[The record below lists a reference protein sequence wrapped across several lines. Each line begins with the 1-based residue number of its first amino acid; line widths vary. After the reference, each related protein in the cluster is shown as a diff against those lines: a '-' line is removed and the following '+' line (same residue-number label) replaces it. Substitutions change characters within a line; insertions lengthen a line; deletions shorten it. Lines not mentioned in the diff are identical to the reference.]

1 MFKPLFFITTVSIAI
16 WSNTH
21 LASAN
26 SLNSSTI
33 VALAAVQEIERVTVR
48 GAYFG
53 QENAD
58 GLKTPTVLI
67 NVPQSL
73 SMVSA
78 EQIQQQGFDSIADIL
93 QYTPGASVG
102 QGEGHRDQ
110 MTIRGQN
117 TTADFFIDGLRD
129 DVQYFRPLYNL
140 ERVEILRGANALLF
154 GRGGGGGIVNRVTKT
169 ATLNETFTA
178 LNAAFDTFAGR
189 QISIDRN
196 QQLDANQ
203 ALRLNAFYEQ
213 LDNHRDNYDGQRF
226 AINPTYTDNIN
237 DTTQLV
243 LSYEY
248 VDDDRAV
255 DRGIPSLNDGPLIG
269 ESDTFFG
276 HPSLNVS
283 TIQAHVLRAKL
294 DHQWSENWSV
304 NSTLQYSDYDKM
316 YQNIYSTDFDGLA
329 NAVTLDGYRDA
340 TQRQNI
346 ITQFNAVGQFDTASV
361 EHTVL
366 VGAEYGQQD
375 SANNRRD
382 SLFADSND
390 DQITLNFTNPLLIP
404 EVGFTDF
411 VRDSR
416 SQVHFSSIFVQNEM
430 RLNTSIILVAGL
442 RYDRFDI
449 DVKDQLE
456 IANGPEDGNNGLLGR
471 VDAEVSPRFG
481 AIYKPN
487 EELSFYL
494 SLSRSFLPRSGDQ
507 FLSLSL
513 STQVLAPEEFENREI
528 GLKWNI
534 SNKLS
539 FSAAIFDVRRENGT
553 ASDPADPEKSL
564 IIGTKTIGVELQ
576 LSGYISDDWQINAGY
591 TQLDAK
597 ETGRVV
603 NDTINNRLLDQIPDT
618 MFTLW
623 NRYRLNEAWAL
634 GLGIIYQAEQ
644 YTSLNNSV
652 TLPDFIRVDAAV
664 YYTLSENTKLQFN
677 IENVFDEEYY
687 PAAHNDHNIST
698 GGPINARVGLTYQF

>member
-1 MFKPLFFITTVSIAI
+1 MFKPLFFITSVSIAI

-169 ATLNETFTA
+169 ATLNESFTA
-178 LNAAFDTFAGR
+178 LSAAFDTFAGR

-203 ALRLNAFYEQ
+203 AFRLNAFYEQ

-226 AINPTYTDNIN
+226 AINPTYTNNVN

-269 ESDTFFG
+269 QSDTFFG
-276 HPSLNVS
+276 HPTLNFS

-304 NSTLQYSDYDKM
+304 NGTLQYSDYDKM
-316 YQNIYSTDFDGLA
+316 YQNIYSADFDGLA

-382 SLFADSND
+382 SLFADSNN

-416 SQVHFSSIFVQNEM
+416 SQVHFSSIFVQDEM
-430 RLNTSIILVAGL
+430 RLNPSIILVAGL

-513 STQVLAPEEFENREI
+513 STQALAPEEFENREL

-539 FSAAIFDVRRENGT
+539 FSAALFDVRRENGT
-553 ASDPADPEKSL
+553 ASDPTDPEKSL
-564 IIGTKTIGVELQ
+564 IIGTKTTGVELQ
-576 LSGYISDDWQINAGY
+576 LSGYITDDWQINAGY
-591 TQLDAK
+591 SQLDAK

-652 TLPDFIRVDAAV
+652 TLPDFTRVDAAV

-677 IENVFDEEYY
+677 IENVFDEEYF